1 MHVRDLQTVRFLPQ
15 VMISAWS
22 SFSSILALSMRLLT
36 TSIMATLNTLQML
49 GSLEMLRDRSISSQL
64 EAKTNLSSNGNTS
77 WMKMPVCNR
86 RLLLKI
92 RAITLSK
99 MLMRKSKMMMVAL
112 AQAATMSLAMFSSK
126 KEIKEAAW
134 MSLRDRSRPVVLM
147 SGKQS
152 KDRSARLQT
161 TISPLSG
168 HMVSEV
174 STREAI

>member
-1 MHVRDLQTVRFLPQ
+1 M
-15 VMISAWS
+15 
-22 SFSSILALSMRLLT
+22 
-36 TSIMATLNTLQML
+36 
-49 GSLEMLRDRSISSQL
+49 
-64 EAKTNLSSNGNTS
+64 
-77 WMKMPVCNR
+77 
-86 RLLLKI
+86 LKI

-126 KEIKEAAW
+126 KEIKEAVW
-134 MSLRDRSRPVVLM
+134 ISLRDRSRPVVLM

-152 KDRSARLQT
+152 RDRSVRLQT